1 MVRAEDDL
9 AVAVLVAGAVVEE
22 QLDLGRA
29 ALVEPG
35 GAVLAEHLEDQAVGV
50 PGGDPGDLEAAGAV
64 LELGGEGGVVVVL
77 DGLVGVADR
86 GVVVAHDG
94 AQRQRAACRSRC

>member
-1 MVRAEDDL
+1 M
-9 AVAVLVAGAVVEE
+9 
-22 QLDLGRA
+22 
-29 ALVEPG
+29 
-35 GAVLAEHLEDQAVGV
+35 

-64 LELGGEGGVVVVL
+64 LELGGEGCVVVVL

-94 AQRQRAACRSRC
+94 AQRQRAACSMAVLNRPPLIEVMSPQRNSAT